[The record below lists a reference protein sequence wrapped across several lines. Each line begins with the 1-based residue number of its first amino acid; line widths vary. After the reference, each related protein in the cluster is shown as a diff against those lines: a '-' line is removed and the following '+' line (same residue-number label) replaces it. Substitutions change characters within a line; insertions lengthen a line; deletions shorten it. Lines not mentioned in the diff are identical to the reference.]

1 MSISGRTSGRPSAQR
16 ENGGVEGIEVFVGE
30 LIDELEQAYKDLMF
44 EANRD
49 ERLLNGLAKRE
60 RDIDALKSENARLKR
75 EVARLKTAGGPASS
89 EAEQLRTELERLK
102 RTKGYRLQ
110 QKFWKLRKS
119 LLER

>member
-16 ENGGVEGIEVFVGE
+16 KNERVQGVEVFVGE
-30 LIDELEQAYKDLMF
+30 LIDELEQAYKDLLF

-60 RDIDALKSENARLKR
+60 QDIDALKTENARLKR
-75 EVARLKTAGGPASS
+75 EVERLKTTGAPASS
-89 EAEQLRTELERLK
+89 EADQLRIELERLK

-119 LLER
+119 LRER